1 MEKKKK
7 WIEDRVSNYKE
18 MMEFMSKEDFFNV
31 IYDLFDLMENE
42 SFKDIEKILRS
53 FSNYKVDKNYI
64 KYIRDIYSVDGE

>member
-1 MEKKKK
+1 MGDKK
-7 WIEDRVSNYKE
+7 EDLMGSYKE